1 MIHSHN
7 TWGAWFLCF
16 CLLAAH
22 SVNAQ
27 SLQRK
32 VFSPAGSVFSHNGQE
47 YGFTIGEPM
56 IGTDLLTIPYLTKG
70 FQQPEPLSILF
81 APVMTLH
88 QVISTGGG
96 VQLNW
101 SSSHHEQTAQYLI
114 EYAIEGGS
122 FVFLEKVLPEPGS
135 QPFYQTNVAFPADKR
150 IRFKVIQELVGG
162 IQISSNVLELVFSP
176 ASLSWRLYP
185 NPASEND
192 TKIVF
197 GAPLSGNLSIEIFT
211 QIGQLVRKDHVY
223 LQEESDLIISTEQLA
238 SGIYLVKVDHPDA
251 QGVRRLI
258 VEK

>member
-1 MIHSHN
+1 MIHSYQIRV
-7 TWGAWFLCF
+7 AWILLCF

-22 SVNAQ
+22 SVTAQ

-70 FQQPEPLSILF
+70 FQQPEPLFLL
-81 APVMTLH
+81 APEITLH
-88 QVISTGGG
+88 QVLSTAEG

-101 SSSHHEQTAQYLI
+101 SSSHHAQTVQYLI

-122 FVFLEKVLPEPGS
+122 FVLLDNIQPEGRS
-135 QPFYQTNVAFPADKR
+135 QPSYLSSVDFPGDKR
-150 IRFKVIQELVGG
+150 LRFKVIQELASGV
-162 IQISSNVLELVFSP
+162 QVSSNEIEIMIAP
-176 ASLSWRLYP
+176 LSIGWRLQP
-185 NPASEND
+185 NPATENY
-192 TKIVF
+192 TELEF
-197 GAPLSGNLSIEIFT
+197 GSPISGGLSLKVFT
-211 QIGQLVRKDHVY
+211 QLGQLVREEQVQLTEVY
-223 LQEESDLIISTEQLA
+223 TLRINTEQLA
-238 SGIYLVKVDHPDA
+238 AGLYIVKVDHPNA